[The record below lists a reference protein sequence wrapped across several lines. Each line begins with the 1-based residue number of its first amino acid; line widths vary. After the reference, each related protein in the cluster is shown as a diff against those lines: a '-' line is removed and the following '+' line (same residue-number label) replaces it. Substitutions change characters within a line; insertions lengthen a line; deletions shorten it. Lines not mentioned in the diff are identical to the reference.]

1 MKLSEIK
8 GEHTIDVI
16 AAIIE
21 PVAEI
26 ASDPVAAEMFSR
38 KALPEGEDPK
48 KYAVKRIR
56 KSVPALLKNHKKELI
71 AILAALEG
79 ISEEEYAEK
88 LNMVTLVHDLLEL
101 LNDKDFI
108 ALFT

>member
-1 MKLSEIK
+1 MKLSEIR
-8 GEHTIDVI
+8 GERTIDVI

-26 ASDPVAAEMFSR
+26 ASDPEAAEMFSK

-56 KSVPALLKNHKKELI
+56 KSAPALLKNHKKELI
-71 AILAALEG
+71 AILAAIKG
-79 ISEEEYAEK
+79 VSEEEYAEK
-88 LNMVTLVHDLLEL
+88 LNLVTLIHDLVEL
-101 LNDKDFI
+101 LSDEAFTS
-108 ALFT
+108 LFT